1 MNIGKDLILVTGA
14 TGQQGGA
21 VAHELLAHGHKVRAM
36 TRHPEGDKARALAGA
51 GAEVVRGDLDDQA
64 SLEKAVAG
72 AWGVY
77 AVQNTWEAGVEREE
91 EQGKRLARVAR
102 DKGVH
107 HYVQGSVASAQRNTG
122 IPHFD
127 NKWRIEETVRAL
139 KFPSYAVIRPVYYME
154 NLIGPFILPGVQQG
168 TLDMAIEPTTK
179 LQMAAIQDVGK
190 HGRRAFEKH
199 QELNGKGIDVASDEL
214 AMPQVAQVLS
224 EATGHFVAFK
234 PSPIERVRQFSAD
247 YATMLEWFDR
257 VGYDVDIPR
266 LARESGIEPT
276 PLSTWARQA
285 NWATAPVTR

>member
-1 MNIGKDLILVTGA
+1 MNIGKDRILVTGA

-21 VAHELLAHGHKVRAM
+21 VAHELLTHGHQVRVM
-36 TRHPEGDKARALAGA
+36 TRHPEGDKAKALAAA

-91 EQGKRLARVAR
+91 EQGKRLARVAKER
-102 DKGVH
+102 GVH
-107 HYVQGSVASAQRNTG
+107 HFVQGSVASAQRHTG
-122 IPHFD
+122 IPHFE
-127 NKWRIEETVRAL
+127 NKWRIEETVRSL
-139 KFPSYAVIRPVYYME
+139 GFPSHAVIRPVYYME
-154 NLIGPFILPGVQQG
+154 NLIGPLMLPAIQQG
-168 TLDMAIEPTTK
+168 KLDMAIAPTTT
-179 LQMAAIQDVGK
+179 LQMVAIADVGK

-214 AMPQVAQVLS
+214 TMPQVAEVLS
-224 EATGHFVAFK
+224 QATGHPVAFT
-234 PSPIERVRQFSAD
+234 PSPLEAVRQFSQD
-247 YATMLEWFDR
+247 YAVMLEWFDR

-276 PLSTWARQA
+276 PLRAWVKQS
-285 NWATAPVTR
+285 NWATAPATR